1 MQVCCVYSLESP
13 HQGDSYVET
22 LHTIILL
29 DREDILKLFIF
40 ASVPGA
46 MINIHWLELPMS
58 RTNFYGPKDIPAIE
72 VWLYLP
78 KYSDI
83 LTGNH
88 TAKYWKGPF
97 ADLMIDPKV
106 ITETR
111 LIKFIKISPDKTRN
125 F

>member
-1 MQVCCVYSLESP
+1 MTDSNGFRVPRKVLSVAQENKYLGIFVGEGRDFSYFIMQVCCVYSLESP

-72 VWLYLP
+72 V
-78 KYSDI
+78 
-83 LTGNH
+83 
-88 TAKYWKGPF
+88 
-97 ADLMIDPKV
+97 
-106 ITETR
+106 
-111 LIKFIKISPDKTRN
+111 
-125 F
+125 